1 MKVYLSQGNA
11 ADEALVHFSNV
22 SSFSRGVMDSEAT
35 QIICD
40 CFLSTFLRKDVAS
53 VLDIILKKMRANCE
67 LTIIEPDFYLISKHI
82 FHEDVDIDVINDLV
96 FSQGAM
102 KSMLSMDKIEKMI
115 GNGFEISSKHFDEQ
129 SCRSI
134 LKIKRAK

>member
-1 MKVYLSQGNA
+1 M
-11 ADEALVHFSNV
+11 
-22 SSFSRGVMDSEAT
+22 
-35 QIICD
+35 
-40 CFLSTFLRKDVAS
+40 ST
-53 VLDIILKKMRANCE
+53 
-67 LTIIEPDFYLISKHI
+67 
-82 FHEDVDIDVINDLV
+82 VDIDVINDLV